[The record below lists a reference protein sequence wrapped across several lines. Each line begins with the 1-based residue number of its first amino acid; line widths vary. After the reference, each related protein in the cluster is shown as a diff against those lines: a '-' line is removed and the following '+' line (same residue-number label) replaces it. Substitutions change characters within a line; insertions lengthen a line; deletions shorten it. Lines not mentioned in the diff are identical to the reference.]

1 VKNNYIHSRTSRKPA
16 IVIGILLCIL
26 FWIIETVLEV
36 MIFKIE
42 SGDIIERLFFPN
54 FHELWMRSSLV
65 AMTMLLVFYIY
76 HVKELKQIEDK
87 LKKAAITD
95 DLTGLLNRRGFFVLA
110 EHQCKLAT
118 RIKKIMAL
126 LYLDLDGLKVI
137 NDELGHEAGDQ
148 ALMDIS
154 NIFKTT
160 FRSSDIIARIG
171 GDEFVVLLDEL
182 PKPNDESTIIS
193 HLQDN
198 LKKHNELGIRNYE
211 LSISIG
217 VAYYD
222 GEHPCDIS
230 KLLQQ
235 ADEAM
240 YKNKNH

>member
-1 VKNNYIHSRTSRKPA
+1 
-16 IVIGILLCIL
+16 
-26 FWIIETVLEV
+26 
-36 MIFKIE
+36 MKI
-42 SGDIIERLFFPN
+42 
-54 FHELWMRSSLV
+54 
-65 AMTMLLVFYIY
+65 
-76 HVKELKQIEDK
+76 
-87 LKKAAITD
+87 
-95 DLTGLLNRRGFFVLA
+95 
-110 EHQCKLAT
+110 
-118 RIKKIMAL
+118 
-126 LYLDLDGLKVI
+126 I
-137 NDELGHEAGDQ
+137 NDELGHESGDQ
-148 ALMDIS
+148 ALVDIS
-154 NIFKTT
+154 SIFKTT